1 MITPLYF
8 KCPEQFILF
17 YDEIDFLLIAGPPE
31 IKFPELPAVLIFFSQ
46 FADDII
52 FPKCSGIGTVF
63 GNGKVAGQGVDNA
76 IVGEINFAALS
87 EFLGKIAGK

>member
-1 MITPLYF
+1 MITPLNF

-17 YDEIDFLLIAGPPE
+17 YDEIDFLLIVGPPE

-52 FPKCSGIGTVF
+52 FPKRSGIGTVF
-63 GNGKVAGQGVDNA
+63 GNGKVASQGINNA
-76 IVGEINFAALS
+76 IIGEIDFTALS
-87 EFLGKIAGK
+87 